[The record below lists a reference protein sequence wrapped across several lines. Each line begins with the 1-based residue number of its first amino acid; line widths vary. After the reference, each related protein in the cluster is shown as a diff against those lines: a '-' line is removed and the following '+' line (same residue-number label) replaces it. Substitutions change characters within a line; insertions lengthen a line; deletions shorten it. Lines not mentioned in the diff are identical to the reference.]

1 MKKKILFTGGN
12 GNFGKV
18 FRKINHNK
26 KILYPNSKKFD
37 VTNLKKMDNFLKK
50 ERPNYLIHCGLA
62 RPMIHEENK

>member
-26 KILYPNSKKFD
+26 KIIYPNSKKFD
-37 VTNLKKMDNFLKK
+37 VTNLKKWIIF
-50 ERPNYLIHCGLA
+50 
-62 RPMIHEENK
+62 